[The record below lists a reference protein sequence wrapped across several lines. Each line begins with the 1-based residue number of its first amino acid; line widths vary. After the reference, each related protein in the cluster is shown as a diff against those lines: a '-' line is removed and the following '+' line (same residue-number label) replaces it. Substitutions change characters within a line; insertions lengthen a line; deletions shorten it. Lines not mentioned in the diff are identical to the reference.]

1 MITIGGQTSPFLIGF
16 LRADECR
23 LHFDLLALVLT
34 FHGFMSATC
43 FILQIRLYLFIRSCI
58 RYSAAANS
66 QQSSSNAVHQNSRTA
81 AVLLNSSSSGNN
93 ENQPGQLSIII
104 GPTGQQLNELEVRAT
119 RILTIG
125 ILPFCLINLPAS
137 ISCLVFH
144 FIRINWGHEQA
155 QSMAIIMVI
164 LRELILFH
172 LIYIPI
178 ILVAQ
183 SRKFGSCSNCL
194 CQFFVR
200 WCWNCR
206 WDRPRR
212 NRPKVYRL
220 DRMPPRIRQDAL
232 L

>member
-1 MITIGGQTSPFLIGF
+1 MNITAGQTFPFWTGF

-23 LHFDLLALVLT
+23 LHFDLLLLTLT
-34 FHGFMSATC
+34 FHGLMSATC
-43 FILQIRLYLFIRSCI
+43 FILQIRLYLFLRSCI
-58 RYSAAANS
+58 RYSAAASSHN
-66 QQSSSNAVHQNSRTA
+66 SSNNVVHQDPPRA

-93 ENQPGQLSIII
+93 ENHADQSRIIT
-104 GPTGQQLNELEVRAT
+104 GPTGQQLNELEVRAAK
-119 RILTIG
+119 ILSIG

-137 ISCLVFH
+137 IFSLVFH
-144 FIRINWGHEQA
+144 FIRINWGLEQA

-183 SRKFGSCSNCL
+183 SRRFGSCSNRSCRL
-194 CQFFVR
+194 FVR
-200 WCWNCR
+200 CCCNCR
-206 WDRPRR
+206 RHRPR

-220 DRMPPRIRQDAL
+220 DRMPPRIRQNAL

>member
-1 MITIGGQTSPFLIGF
+1 
-16 LRADECR
+16 
-23 LHFDLLALVLT
+23 
-34 FHGFMSATC
+34 MSATC
-43 FILQIRLYLFIRSCI
+43 FILQIRLYLFLRSCI

-66 QQSSSNAVHQNSRTA
+66 YNSFNNVVHQDPPRT
-81 AVLLNSSSSGNN
+81 AVLLNSFSSGNN
-93 ENQPGQLSIII
+93 ENHADQSRIIT
-104 GPTGQQLNELEVRAT
+104 GPTGQQLNELEVRAAK
-119 RILTIG
+119 ILTIG

-137 ISCLVFH
+137 IFSLVFH
-144 FIRINWGHEQA
+144 FIRINWGLEQA

-183 SRKFGSCSNCL
+183 SRRFGSCSNRPYRL
-194 CQFFVR
+194 FVR
-200 WCWNCR
+200 CCCNCR
-206 WDRPRR
+206 RDRSR

-220 DRMPPRIRQDAL
+220 DRMPPRIRQNAL